1 MLKLEMAEMLAD
13 NEYSVQRKITPRQY
27 WINAYMR
34 MRKAELIAKVEKLTN
49 PR

>member
-13 NEYSVQRKITPRQY
+13 NEYSVQHHLTPRQY

-34 MRKAELIAKVEKLTN
+34 MRKAELVELLEKLTD